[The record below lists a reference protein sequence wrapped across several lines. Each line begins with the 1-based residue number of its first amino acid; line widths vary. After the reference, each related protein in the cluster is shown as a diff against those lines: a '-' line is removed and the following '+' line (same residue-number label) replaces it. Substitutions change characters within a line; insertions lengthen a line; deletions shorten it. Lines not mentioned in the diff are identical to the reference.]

1 MLFMKNAGVWVGC
14 FIFVFAL
21 IIFSTALTYEYYG
34 SIGPGPGL
42 FPLWLSGALIVL
54 SLLYIAESMF
64 KHKISFSDILPS
76 GKGLRNTIL
85 FILSFILFMIIVPA
99 TGFCI
104 AGIIMLFIVL
114 LPSYK
119 WYLCLGIST
128 TVTLFFFFMFYNLLK
143 IPLPVNS
150 LGW

>member
-14 FIFVFAL
+14 FILVFAL
-21 IIFSTALTYEYYG
+21 TIFSIALTYEYYG
-34 SIGPGPGL
+34 SVGPGPGL

-64 KHKISFSDILPS
+64 KNKISFKDILPR

-85 FILSFILFMIIVPA
+85 FILSFILFMIIVPW

-104 AGIIMLFIVL
+104 AGIIMLFIVF

-119 WYLCLGIST
+119 WYVGLGIST
-128 TVTLFFFFMFYNLLK
+128 LVTIFFFFVFYNLLK

>member
-1 MLFMKNAGVWVGC
+1 
-14 FIFVFAL
+14 
-21 IIFSTALTYEYYG
+21 
-34 SIGPGPGL
+34 
-42 FPLWLSGALIVL
+42 
-54 SLLYIAESMF
+54 
-64 KHKISFSDILPS
+64 
-76 GKGLRNTIL
+76 
-85 FILSFILFMIIVPA
+85 LSFILFMIIVPA

-128 TVTLFFFFMFYNLLK
+128 TVTLFFFFVFYNLLK